1 MKRWWGRWALLGAMV
16 VGSSAMA
23 QQGGPVAG
31 PQTPQEKRTK
41 KLHPKEDQAR
51 ELGRMM
57 VADGIPAFLSQLQSI
72 NRMEISL
79 GESARQKAW
88 TPAVQ
93 QYGEHMVQDHKKAEQ
108 QIADLARQ
116 RNILLDP
123 VVKPI
128 NEVQYRVEGATQ
140 ATKAKLEVLQ
150 GPLFEQEYLASQ
162 VAAHAE
168 AIHLVTVGRQLYPD
182 LAPLLDGLLPTLRE
196 HRDQAYRLLGQVQSE
211 PQAQAGPQPQQQPQQ
226 PAQRQA
232 RPPSGERR

>member
-23 QQGGPVAG
+23 QQGGPASP
-31 PQTPQEKRTK
+31 PQTPQEKQTK

-57 VADGIPAFLSQLQSI
+57 VADGIPAFLSQLQAI
-72 NRMEISL
+72 NRTEISL
-79 GESARQKAW
+79 AELARQKAW
-88 TPAVQ
+88 SPAVQ
-93 QYGEHMVQDHKKAEQ
+93 QYGEHMVQDHTKAEQ
-108 QIADLARQ
+108 QIANLARQ
-116 RNILLDP
+116 RNLQLDP
-123 VVKPI
+123 TPKPT
-128 NEVQYRVEGATQ
+128 NEVQFRLEGATQ
-140 ATKAKLEVLQ
+140 ATKAKLQVLQ

-168 AIHLVTVGRQLYPD
+168 AIQIVTFGRQLYPE

-196 HRDQAYRLLGQVQSE
+196 HRDQAYQLLGQLQSE
-211 PQAQAGPQPQQQPQQ
+211 PQAEAGPQQQPPQ

-232 RPPSGERR
+232 RPPAGGHR